1 VVALSTVKLGLFH
14 CGTLGRSCSVAAE
27 WVRWREIVSKNL
39 SMDMDISVD
48 GRVVEIE
55 DDSCIG
61 VKHRRARDAAPVPS
75 RRDK

>member
-1 VVALSTVKLGLFH
+1 MG
-14 CGTLGRSCSVAAE
+14 
-27 WVRWREIVSKNL
+27 SKNL
-39 SMDMDISVD
+39 SMDIDVSVD

-55 DDSCIG
+55 DESCID